1 MSKIT
6 NCGRSL
12 VLLIYATLFCTVP
25 SQAVVNDGA
34 SGNVVTVRFSVLGT
48 IEKEMTTD
56 KNGLVSPYSPS
67 TTYGGKVFVG
77 WSTLPIGGCTD
88 IRPTTIVNVDTTTFT
103 ESMTLYAVF
112 ACHNGGKEEEMLDD
126 FNSYTATYSSYQRT
140 DPSSFGI
147 WSITQGLP
155 ADIQD
160 VTKVM
165 GSKSMVLQWN
175 ELKPNPALVT
185 RQKIRGMT
193 GFSCKIATSKD
204 KLSYVIK
211 YSTDSIHW
219 VSLLPKTGV
228 HLGDR
233 KARVVSGELEHPT
246 DAFLRF
252 EIISGVSTARM
263 YIDDVTIYSQP
274 YPKWYSHYSTDSVSV
289 STARLTYDVN
299 GGKKDIPSVEG
310 VDRSVL
316 LPTPKRGD
324 IPFLGWRVVGI
335 EECEGLFPDS
345 ATYLLNHDV
354 VLEAQ
359 WGMCL
364 SGRPLDIVDWSH
376 EGIVINMS
384 GYKVSNGI
392 QCNGTTLS
400 EGNYSGDNTE
410 GDRTFFIPIDV
421 MGQETVNSGCDIK
434 LSVYWDFPAAGCTGE
449 SQDSSICYYRVP
461 YIYSANNAIISSDMD
476 KCDNIVVHSGCATL
490 THDLHVHSTS
500 VNPGAELVIE
510 EGITL
515 TCDTMYLRTKPFDIA
530 LLTNHGQLNVTQMYY
545 TRICAD
551 KSACYPLSLSFE
563 SAIEDM
569 RLSTGETLEYG
580 AQWFLKR
587 YDSASRAQYGLEN
600 RSNWTALEQSDT
612 IEACTGYTLW
622 SGAEWYRE
630 YYYPVKYRFHN
641 DGESVSVTA
650 YKGDASNSNPAHGGW
665 NFISLPSTG
674 VYIPTKE
681 GCPEDYIKVSELQ
694 EDNCTYVQHVVTS
707 IMPAKP
713 FYYQTSQSGL
723 LTFGEQLIFQPQD
736 MPSSVANQQQSKDE
750 DACDTQWLIL
760 ALQDSAGMGDS
771 THFYIHPSKFS
782 NTYEPS
788 YDLIKMPYSKQHP
801 VVFSIAEDGD
811 RCFNALPD
819 ATCEEGVA
827 LGYSVPK
834 DGTYTLS
841 VHENQYINRL
851 THVYLTD
858 KQTGTLVDLLSD
870 SYTFCSVKREFR
882 DRFLLL
888 CDFVSSGV
896 GTDIEDIATSNAQEQ
911 QKFLYNGHVYI
922 TRGGKVYDML
932 GQVVEL

>member
-6 NCGRSL
+6 NCRRSL
-12 VLLIYATLFCTVP
+12 VLLIYATLFYAVP

-34 SGNVVTVRFSVLGT
+34 LGNAVTVRFSVLGT

-56 KNGLVSPYSPS
+56 ENGLVSPYSPS
-67 TTYGGKVFVG
+67 TTYEGKVFVG
-77 WSTLPIGGCTD
+77 WSTLPIAGSID
-88 IRPTTIVNVDTTTFT
+88 IRPETIVNVDTTTFT

-112 ACHNGGKEEEMLDD
+112 ACQNGSKEEEMLDD
-126 FNSYTATYSSYQRT
+126 FNSYTATHGSYQKT
-140 DPSSFGI
+140 EPSFFGI

-175 ELKPNPALVT
+175 GLKSNPTLVT
-185 RQKIRGMT
+185 QQKIRGLT
-193 GFSCKIATSKD
+193 RFSCKIATSKD
-204 KLSYVIK
+204 NLSYVIK

-246 DAFLRF
+246 DAFLKF
-252 EIISGVSTARM
+252 EIISGESKARM
-263 YIDDVTIYSQP
+263 YIDDVSIYSQP
-274 YPKWYSHYSTDSVSV
+274 YPKWYSHYSTDSVNV

-299 GGKKDIPSVEG
+299 GGTKDIPSVEG
-310 VDRSVL
+310 VNRSVL

-324 IPFLGWRVVGI
+324 IPFLGWKVIGI

-364 SGRPLDIVDWSH
+364 SGRPLDIVDWSY

-461 YIYSANNAIISSDMD
+461 YIYSANNAIICSDID
-476 KCDNIVVHSGCATL
+476 KCDNIVIHSGRAAL
-490 THDLHVHSTS
+490 TQDSHVHSIS

-530 LLTNHGQLNVTQMYY
+530 LLTNQGQLNVTQMYY

-551 KSACYPLSLSFE
+551 ESAYYHLSLPFDSDI
-563 SAIEDM
+563 ADV
-569 RLSTGETLEYG
+569 RLSTGDTLEYG
-580 AQWFLKR
+580 VNWLLKR
-587 YDSASRAQYGLEN
+587 YDSASRAQYDLDDK
-600 RSNWTALEQSDT
+600 SNWVALERNDK
-612 IEACTGYTLW
+612 IGACTGYTLL
-622 SGAEWYRE
+622 SGAKWYRE
-630 YYYPVKYRFHN
+630 YCFPVKYRSHS
-641 DGESVSVTA
+641 DEETLSVIAHHGE
-650 YKGDASNSNPAHGGW
+650 ASDNNPAHGGW
-665 NFISLPSTG
+665 NFLSLPRTSIYT
-674 VYIPTKE
+674 PTM
-681 GCPEDYIKVSELQ
+681 GDCPEDYIKISELRK
-694 EDNCTYVQHVVTS
+694 DNCTYAQYVVTS
-707 IMPAKP
+707 IMPARP
-713 FYYQTSQSGL
+713 FYYQTGQSGL
-723 LTFGEQLIFQPQD
+723 LTFGEQLTFQPKAL
-736 MPSSVANQQQSKDE
+736 PSSVASRQQSKDE
-750 DACDTQWLIL
+750 DVYDTQWLIL
-760 ALQDSAGMGDS
+760 ALRDSADMSDS

-782 NTYEPS
+782 DTYEPS

-819 ATCEEGVA
+819 ATCEKGVA
-827 LGYSVPK
+827 LGYNAPK
-834 DGTYTLS
+834 DGAYTLS
-841 VHENQYINRL
+841 VHENQYISRL
-851 THVYLTD
+851 THIHLKDT
-858 KQTGTLVDLLSD
+858 QTGTQVDLLWD
-870 SYTFCSVKREFR
+870 SYSFSSVKGEFR

-888 CDFVSSGV
+888 CDFVSSGI
-896 GTDIEDIATSNAQEQ
+896 GTDIEGIATSNTQEQ

-922 TRGGKVYDML
+922 IREGRVYDIL